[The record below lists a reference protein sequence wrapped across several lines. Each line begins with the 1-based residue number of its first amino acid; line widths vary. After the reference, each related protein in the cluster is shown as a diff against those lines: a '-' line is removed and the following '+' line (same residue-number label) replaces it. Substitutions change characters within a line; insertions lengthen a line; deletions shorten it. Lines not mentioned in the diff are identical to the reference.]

1 MFGALYMYIS
11 GRESKP
17 WGRFFQILCA
27 SQKVGTLQAP
37 VILHFEGL
45 VFRNSEYEK
54 EFAKKFI
61 PKSQIQCQCCPG
73 FFFFES
79 EFMYPKISL
88 HVLKHNS
95 WRSLDHRKLG
105 LPPLQPDARCNIE
118 YRWMHIPSFIQ
129 SKMFVYTRWF
139 FFVGGL
145 FRVGGLFKTY
155 WQGCNF
161 LVDLT
166 AFDVATQFISQAS
179 YS

>member
-1 MFGALYMYIS
+1 MHIFQEWFNQC
-11 GRESKP
+11 RV
-17 WGRFFQILCA
+17 FFANVNVVQ
-27 SQKVGTLQAP
+27 V
-37 VILHFEGL
+37 
-45 VFRNSEYEK
+45 
-54 EFAKKFI
+54 
-61 PKSQIQCQCCPG
+61 
-73 FFFFES
+73 FFFES

-118 YRWMHIPSFIQ
+118 YRWMQIPSFIQ

-179 YS
+179 YSNPWTMDTQWRHKSKKSDIFWPKWQTKYAFSHT